1 MSENIY
7 AEFEHALM
15 AVLTD
20 QDNRMEL
27 RDPLHHA
34 RSKIDRTNDKFLTAI
49 GQAIIAKDEFLEA
62 CSSVDL

>member
-1 MSENIY
+1 
-7 AEFEHALM
+7 M